1 MDGERGRWEV
11 VNDSDVEE
19 EAYGIDI
26 AHGGSDESQN
36 NYENRTRA
44 SVISSVGQWTECMY
58 NVWPFHKSYTRTE
71 VKQVGGG

>member
-26 AHGGSDESQN
+26 VHGGSDESQN

-44 SVISSVGQWTECMY
+44 SVISSVDQWTECSTT
-58 NVWPFHKSYTRTE
+58 FGHLIRATIGQR
-71 VKQVGGG
+71 

>member
-1 MDGERGRWEV
+1 M

-26 AHGGSDESQN
+26 VHGGSDESQN

-44 SVISSVGQWTECMY
+44 SVISSVGQWTE
-58 NVWPFHKSYTRTE
+58 
-71 VKQVGGG
+71 